1 MARERLV
8 YTLQQVS
15 EHRSLNDLWIVI
27 RGKVYD
33 VSSYLDDHPGGKE
46 VLLQVSGGDATEDFD
61 FVGHSEDA
69 KETLF
74 GFEIGLLAGFAHEPP
89 DGQANGMAIAQHT
102 VRTWKNSL
110 RSSSQ
115 SWKLAIAVAAVLAGA
130 CVLAATFNS
139 RLGGWISSII
149 SFYVINGFFSGVVGA
164 LLLCSC
170 TGVVLQ
176 RVRRQLFYHK
186 DVFQHVPYFD
196 CKEEFL

>member
-1 MARERLV
+1 MQHVVA
-8 YTLQQVS
+8 
-15 EHRSLNDLWIVI
+15 
-27 RGKVYD
+27 VYD

-74 GFEIGLLAGFAHEPP
+74 GFEIGLLAGFVSLRLPVHLILLKLNLVSPQAHEPP